1 MGSSI
6 HFLKST
12 VKYPNYKK
20 LFNIDEDKSYR
31 FAFEELNL
39 RYFAFSEK
47 LEAYNGRLA
56 KFLNDFMYD
65 KEKNPKLPR
74 ITEKEIEEKRKHFQK
89 AIDLTYTKIFN
100 NSSIDSLSK
109 SITEAVLI
117 GVGKNATYID
127 SIQSNEAQQ
136 LFETL
141 KNDPLFS
148 ADSLKEGLSQ
158 KGKVTNRIN
167 RAIQIFSGN

>member
-1 MGSSI
+1 
-6 HFLKST
+6 
-12 VKYPNYKK
+12 
-20 LFNIDEDKSYR
+20 
-31 FAFEELNL
+31 
-39 RYFAFSEK
+39 
-47 LEAYNGRLA
+47 
-56 KFLNDFMYD
+56 MYD
-65 KEKNPKLPR
+65 KEKNPKLQN

-89 AIDLTYTKIFN
+89 IIDLTYTKIFN
-100 NSSIDSLSK
+100 NNSIDTLSK
-109 SITEAVLI
+109 SITEAVLL
-117 GVGKNATYID
+117 GVGKNLNYID

-148 ADSLKEGLSQ
+148 TESLKEGLSQ